1 MSHTSPYP
9 TSGLLVLGS
18 QHLRKGR
25 LYKIRIASVNAQS
38 NLVHGESVW
47 LESETRLIEYAF
59 RCQVADCKKKSW
71 ISFFVS
77 RREDKKVRIKP
88 GSFRPSLLTFVSSST
103 FSSAFVFT
111 FADTRFKILD
121 YFFFFFK
128 RKHCYTNIY
137 IYSIYLIFAER
148 SSRIRLI

>member
-9 TSGLLVLGS
+9 TVVGLLVLGS

-59 RCQVADCKKKSW
+59 RCQVADSKKKSW

-77 RREDKKVRIKP
+77 RREDKKVRIKS
-88 GSFRPSLLTFVSSST
+88 GSFRPFPFDFRFLLNFLLS
-103 FSSAFVFT
+103 F
-111 FADTRFKILD
+111 RFH
-121 YFFFFFK
+121 F
-128 RKHCYTNIY
+128 RRH
-137 IYSIYLIFAER
+137 AV
-148 SSRIRLI
+148 